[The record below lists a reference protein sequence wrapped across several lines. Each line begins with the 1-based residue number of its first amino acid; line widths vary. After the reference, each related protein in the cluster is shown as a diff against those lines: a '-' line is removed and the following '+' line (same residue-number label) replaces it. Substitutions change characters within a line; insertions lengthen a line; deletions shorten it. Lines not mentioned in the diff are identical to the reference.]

1 MKNNIIKFPINKK
14 EYKEDNYIVSKE
26 YLLKQREQIVLQQK
40 EILKQREKILE
51 IIND

>member
-1 MKNNIIKFPINKK
+1 MTNNIIIFPKDKVIK
-14 EYKEDNYIVSKE
+14 EENNIVSKE
-26 YLLKQREQIVLQQK
+26 YILKQREQNILQQK